1 MRMKKLLTFLTLLML
16 FFGVGWADNAVFQF
30 NSDNYS
36 NRELLGTRSNG
47 SITIVGAK
55 GTNTQY
61 EPLFYTNGN
70 AMRFYSGNTLTI
82 SCSEGYKITGITFT
96 SSNSTL
102 DNFSTTTGSY
112 SNGIWVGNA
121 NSIVFTISA
130 AARLTQIVVTY
141 SGGSQTETFT
151 ISGTGNVTGGTIS
164 ATQTS
169 GITSGTSVTLTAT
182 PDSGYELTAFT
193 VGGTDVFDDMTG
205 PDANGA
211 YTYDITV
218 TGNVTVS
225 ATFTE
230 QSSSGGSPIF
240 YESWTNTDGSGGN
253 NNIFNNG
260 GQGTVYADNTGWTN
274 TSCGGGQ
281 NCLKI
286 GNSSGGSATTPTITG
301 LTVGTTY
308 TLTFRAAPWGTDGTT
323 LDLTATGG
331 TLSVSSVTMVASEWT
346 TFTVTFTATATSGT
360 IKFQPAKR
368 AWLDDVKLEAPAVV
382 EKAYY
387 VTVTQATGGNIVV
400 SPLGE
405 NVVDSG
411 DEITVTATPAAGYEL
426 TGWNITGISETNLGT
441 TNPLTVHA
449 TGDVTITA
457 TFSKIQYSI
466 TNVVKTNGET
476 SGAGGGLNN
485 FTGVSTVDGVW
496 GAQVGDVITF
506 TANTYQGYQ
515 MLQSGISI
523 KDADDNDVSFTFE
536 PNNGNLVTFT
546 MPASNVTVT
555 ANFTTYRGTIR
566 LAGRFNGNTG
576 WRTGTS
582 GPAFT
587 YDGTNDKYTI
597 DAYFT
602 GEGEGNYFFITYDGN
617 ASYPSANG
625 NWSVTN
631 TIGTPTELSWD
642 GNGANFAIDNGV
654 YTIELAGDL
663 STIAF
668 TKQEPTFTF
677 SPAAGE
683 IATGT
688 SVSATSTLTS
698 LVSAIKAND
707 SGASG
712 DVTVQV
718 STGGS
723 TYSDNVTLTA
733 DATVTAKSTIGN
745 YSETATASYTVVSSG
760 ASGDYE
766 KVTSTDN
773 LEDGEYLI
781 VYEDGSVAFNGAL
794 TTLDAVSNT
803 IDVTIANDKI
813 VATETVD
820 AAAFTITTSD
830 GVSTIQS
837 ASGYYI
843 GKTTSGNGLSASNST
858 AYTNTISFDEN
869 GNAVIYAE
877 YGSYNSLYLRFNSAS
892 NQNRFRYYG
901 SGQQAIQLYKKAN
914 SNKSKVP
921 VITPESGNIVGY
933 SQLVTISQE
942 NNGTIYYTYTTDGT
956 DPTDPTEASNEY
968 TAPFWVEVSN
978 LGGQVKI
985 KAVAKETGKDLSN
998 VTGITSYLFVAP
1010 ANPVFTPAA
1019 GTYTE
1024 PQSVSLST
1032 TTEGADIYYTTTAGL
1047 TPAEIVAQGTKFENP
1062 FTVSENTTYYAVTVY
1077 HDAHAD
1083 KDALT
1088 SNSVQAQYKFS
1099 EVESVDLPYSRPF
1112 TDGSF
1117 GEFTTNNNSNVT
1129 VWTLDDSYGA
1139 KGTSYNASYSPTN
1152 QAADSWL
1159 ISPWINMTGA
1169 YNPTLTFNHSIN
1181 KYFSNPSTQATVWI
1195 KKYGDTEWTQLST
1208 SLDNVTSVSGWTY
1221 YNENIDLSA
1230 YVDQNQYIQ
1239 VGFRY
1244 YKETSSSSGSGTWEI
1259 QNFLVASEEQ
1269 PTPEFNPEG
1278 GAYLTSDYPN
1288 GLDVTLTCS
1297 DENAEIY
1304 YSTDGTN
1311 FSQYTEAINVTE
1323 TTTIYAYSVINGHQ
1337 SATVSASYRLAEY
1350 VVNDVVFSPASGTY
1364 KKDQT
1369 CQMFS
1374 TTTGA
1379 RIYYTTDG
1387 SDPSSTNGTLYSGEI
1402 PMTAPGTYNFK
1413 AIAYI
1418 GSEASGISSASYTI
1432 EAASDTT
1439 FLLYSV
1445 DQLNNHTL
1453 DTQNNY
1459 KMVNPVQVVW
1469 MSTYQNNGYQP
1480 EYCLVRDN
1488 TGYGM
1493 IYFGKQNTNHNN
1505 FALFNMGDWI
1515 SGGYSGPITN
1525 FYDPNKGLS
1534 DTHPELGSS
1543 TRTSEQIHN
1552 WSSSLYMSNSPVLP
1566 EYLTIP
1572 EILASENEG
1581 STDYW
1586 GHYVHLRKTTIQ
1598 LIASSDPGT
1607 YTTGQDKDGKWSGSI
1622 TDENGNVINY
1632 YDKFYLQF
1640 DKDWTTTSNDF
1651 TGHPRR
1657 TFDVYGFVSCYLFA
1671 DIHYQI
1677 SPFDF
1682 AWIDKPIIDKTTG
1695 TYYEPQTVTISS
1707 PDDPTA
1713 TIWYKTSDME
1723 DFAKYIPGTTVITVN
1738 STTTI
1743 QTYATKQSQ
1752 YNDELES
1759 LMEEVTLTYEEI
1771 PVPVISPESQVLPIA
1786 DGSYID
1792 ATIAFEEGVTTNAVI
1807 YYTIDGSDPKTSENV
1822 YVAGETTLHFT
1833 TTTTV
1838 RAIAAID
1845 GIYSAE
1851 AESKTYTF
1859 VKSNGIE
1866 YTLITD
1872 ETELNSNSVYVIV
1885 SKEYNMALA
1894 NTQSETNREGAG
1906 VMFKENTNQT
1916 VVYGNDD
1923 VAQFTLELVDASNN
1937 IWSLHTSNG
1946 DAGYLYVGAAE
1957 DNTLLTESEKDSHGN
1972 HEAQIL
1978 IDETGTDHEATIM
1991 FTYEGATNRY
2001 LRFWNRDNLFNTYR
2015 TVTNSPV
2022 YIYGVEATP
2031 LATIEKIGVTTDGEN
2046 QYTIADQL
2054 IAVEYRVT
2062 ADGVYLWCKDQ
2073 GDVSINK
2080 TEIQEGQF
2088 DFMKEQGQQLGEWD
2102 QSNWVVLKL
2111 TASNALDLAKSAKGH
2126 YLDPASVT
2134 GFYVNDVNYM
2144 IEVNATSLSI
2154 GDEVTYTPNVY
2165 SPANFMLSN
2174 LNINGGQGGQTV
2186 GSDKYYFFM
2195 NPKVQEYCKITYA
2208 EWYASDA
2215 YFTVPYT
2222 SGFDGAF
2229 TLGGWQYNEY
2239 GSTVQD
2245 NLVDEQSYY
2254 FHAFVQRSSKT
2265 SYGPKAIDHNTTPDG
2280 AMTVYPA
2287 DLKADQVITAINTVD
2302 VAGNGEVKSVKYVN
2316 VAGMVSDKP
2325 FSGVNIVVTEYTD
2338 GSRTTSKMLRK

>member
-1 MRMKKLLTFLTLLML
+1 MRMKKLLTFLTLLTL
-16 FFGVGWADNAVFQF
+16 SIGVSWAADRWVQTDPSNLTTGDIVVIAEAGNKQAMTNDNGTSGPPGVASYEL
-30 NSDNYS
+30 NSDLEISSTVTDNMQWVVTKNGDNYQFQPS
-36 NRELLGTRSNG
+36 GSSSYLYCTNTNNG
-47 SITIVGAK
+47 VRV
-55 GTNTQY
+55 GTNDNNSFTVVNDDSDHPSYQQ
-61 EPLFYTNGN
+61 LFNTATSRYVGVYNSNNWRCYTSINSN
-70 AMRFYSGNTLTI
+70 IKEQNTVFYKKVSDG
-82 SCSEGYKITGITFT
+82 
-96 SSNSTL
+96 
-102 DNFSTTTGSY
+102 STTTGPEYYLVGSFNV
-112 SNGIWVGNA
+112 SNDAWVQGDA
-121 NSIVFTISA
+121 NYKFSENNG
-130 AARLTQIVVTY
+130 TY
-141 SGGSQTETFT
+141 TLNNVSLPANTEFKITKVDDGT
-151 ISGTGNVTGGTIS
+151 TTWYGGTGNDVYGINHTNCGTLPMNGEKNYKILSEGVTSFSFTLDDNDNPTNLNVNRTASLSIKGDFTDNWTEVAMTATTDGWSTTQVIAANNQFGFVDEFGQYFAKEWTIKEEHLNGYEIPLEPTSNNYVMQDAGTYKLNVN
-164 ATQTS
+164 S
-169 GITSGTSVTLTAT
+169 GLTTLT
-182 PDSGYELTAFT
+182 
-193 VGGTDVFDDMTG
+193 
-205 PDANGA
+205 
-211 YTYDITV
+211 
-218 TGNVTVS
+218 VS
-225 ATFTE
+225 
-230 QSSSGGSPIF
+230 
-240 YESWTNTDGSGGN
+240 
-253 NNIFNNG
+253 
-260 GQGTVYADNTGWTN
+260 
-274 TSCGGGQ
+274 
-281 NCLKI
+281 
-286 GNSSGGSATTPTITG
+286 
-301 LTVGTTY
+301 
-308 TLTFRAAPWGTDGTT
+308 
-323 LDLTATGG
+323 
-331 TLSVSSVTMVASEWT
+331 
-346 TFTVTFTATATSGT
+346 
-360 IKFQPAKR
+360 
-368 AWLDDVKLEAPAVV
+368 
-382 EKAYY
+382 
-387 VTVTQATGGNIVV
+387 
-400 SPLGE
+400 
-405 NVVDSG
+405 
-411 DEITVTATPAAGYEL
+411 EL
-426 TGWNITGISETNLGT
+426 TGTQYTLVESETDL
-441 TNPLTVHA
+441 V
-449 TGDVTITA
+449 
-457 TFSKIQYSI
+457 
-466 TNVVKTNGET
+466 
-476 SGAGGGLNN
+476 AGGEY
-485 FTGVSTVDGVW
+485 
-496 GAQVGDVITF
+496 II
-506 TANTYQGYQ
+506 
-515 MLQSGISI
+515 SG
-523 KDADDNDVSFTFE
+523 
-536 PNNGNLVTFT
+536 
-546 MPASNVTVT
+546 
-555 ANFTTYRGTIR
+555 
-566 LAGRFNGNTG
+566 
-576 WRTGTS
+576 
-582 GPAFT
+582 
-587 YDGTNDKYTI
+587 
-597 DAYFT
+597 
-602 GEGEGNYFFITYDGN
+602 
-617 ASYPSANG
+617 
-625 NWSVTN
+625 
-631 TIGTPTELSWD
+631 
-642 GNGANFAIDNGV
+642 
-654 YTIELAGDL
+654 
-663 STIAF
+663 
-668 TKQEPTFTF
+668 
-677 SPAAGE
+677 
-683 IATGT
+683 
-688 SVSATSTLTS
+688 
-698 LVSAIKAND
+698 
-707 SGASG
+707 GASG
-712 DVTVQV
+712 YPYSVLMGSMNSGNYGNPVTSGFSYNADSKILTVEDDCEAMPL
-718 STGGS
+718 TLGGS
-723 TYSDNVTLTA
+723 TDAWTFYTGSAYLSLTSAANNLYTSSSASSDN
-733 DATVTAKSTIGN
+733 AKW
-745 YSETATASYTVVSSG
+745 
-760 ASGDYE
+760 
-766 KVTSTDN
+766 
-773 LEDGEYLI
+773 
-781 VYEDGSVAFNGAL
+781 
-794 TTLDAVSNT
+794 T
-803 IDVTIANDKI
+803 IDVDNLPNHKQLIAN
-813 VATETVD
+813 
-820 AAAFTITTSD
+820 
-830 GVSTIQS
+830 
-837 ASGYYI
+837 
-843 GKTTSGNGLSASNST
+843 NG
-858 AYTNTISFDEN
+858 YTNTRYLE
-869 GNAVIYAE
+869 
-877 YGSYNSLYLRFNSAS
+877 YNSSSPRFAC
-892 NQNRFRYYG
+892 YTTG
-901 SGQQAIQLYKKAN
+901 SQQAVALFKKVA
-914 SNKSKVP
+914 SAAVKAP

-1077 HDAHAD
+1077 HDTYAN
-1083 KDALT
+1083 KDAI
-1088 SNSVQAQYKFS
+1088 SSVRQAQYKFS
-1099 EVESVDLPYSRPF
+1099 EVESEDLPYSRPF
-1112 TDGSF
+1112 TDSEGF

-1139 KGTSYNASYSPTN
+1139 KGTSYNSSYIPTN

-1195 KKYGDTEWTQLST
+1195 KKYGDTGWTQLST

-1230 YVDQNQYIQ
+1230 YVDQYIQ

-1311 FSQYTEAINVTE
+1311 FSQYTGAINVTE

-1350 VVNDVVFSPASGTY
+1350 VVNDVVFSPARGTY

-1387 SDPSSTNGTLYSGEI
+1387 SEPSSTNGTLYSGEI

-1459 KMVNPVQVVW
+1459 QMVNPVQVVW

-1543 TRTSEQIHN
+1543 TKTSEQIHN

-1581 STDYW
+1581 ATDYW

-1713 TIWYKTSDME
+1713 TLWYKTSDME

-1759 LMEEVTLTYEEI
+1759 LMEEVTLTFEEI

-1786 DGSYID
+1786 DDSYVD

-1872 ETELNSNSVYVIV
+1872 ETELNANSVYVIV

-1894 NTQSETNREGAG
+1894 NTQGDTNREGAG

-1991 FTYEGATNRY
+1991 FSYEGATNRY

-2015 TVTNSPV
+2015 TITNSPV

-2031 LATIEKIGVTTDGEN
+2031 LATIEKIGVKDA
-2046 QYTIADQL
+2046 QYTIADEL
-2054 IAVEYRVT
+2054 VAVWAYPDE
-2062 ADGVYLWCKDQ
+2062 GMLWCKDQ
-2073 GDVSINK
+2073 GNVSIAK
-2080 TEIQEGQF
+2080 TEIIDGQVDYMQEV
-2088 DFMKEQGQQLGEWD
+2088 GQQHGDWD
-2102 QSNWVVLKL
+2102 QSNWVVLKFPRPTGGENDPISIL
-2111 TASNALDLAKSAKGH
+2111 LKNAVGKFIEPATVQGKYINTENYTIEMAAAEEYTLALKEGADTTK
-2126 YLDPASVT
+2126 
-2134 GFYVNDVNYM
+2134 
-2144 IEVNATSLSI
+2144 
-2154 GDEVTYTPNVY
+2154 NVY
-2165 SPANFMLSN
+2165 CTANFLPGN
-2174 LNINGGQGGQTV
+2174 LNINDGTGAAGIFHGENAN
-2186 GSDKYYFFM
+2186 YFFM
-2195 NPKVQEYCKITYA
+2195 NPKIQEICSITFAEYA
-2208 EWYASDA
+2208 GNNVFIVPENDA
-2215 YFTVPYT
+2215 LI
-2222 SGFDGAF
+2222 DGAF
-2229 TLGGWQYNEY
+2229 TVDWTYNAEGEQTPGTGKAY
-2239 GSTVQD
+2239 RFVAAIQRTSGSTYLKGGEPSDQ
-2245 NLVDEQSYY
+2245 
-2254 FHAFVQRSSKT
+2254 
-2265 SYGPKAIDHNTTPDG
+2265 II
-2280 AMTVYPA
+2280 VYPL
-2287 DLKADQVITAINTVD
+2287 DFKTTDSELPTAIESIT
-2302 VAGNGEVKSVKYVN
+2302 AGNGEVKSVKYVN
-2316 VAGMVSDKP
+2316 VAGMVSDTP
-2325 FSGVNIVVTEYTD
+2325 FQGVNIVVTEYTD
-2338 GSRTTSKMLRK
+2338 GTRTATKMLKR